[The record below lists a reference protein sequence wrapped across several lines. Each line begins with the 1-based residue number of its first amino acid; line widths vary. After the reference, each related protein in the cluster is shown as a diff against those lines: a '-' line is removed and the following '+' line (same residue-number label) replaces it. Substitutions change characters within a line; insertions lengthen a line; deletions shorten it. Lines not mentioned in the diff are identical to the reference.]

1 MVYFFLN
8 NAKINN
14 SGNDSS
20 FKVDKNNFLFFFFV
34 ILFWLYNIKNVRDKK
49 KRFSCLKYKL
59 TAQAILFN
67 LHLLSQ
73 YHKDWNF

>member
-20 FKVDKNNFLFFFFV
+20 FKVDKNNFLVFFV

-73 YHKDWNF
+73 YHKDWNL

>member
-20 FKVDKNNFLFFFFV
+20 FKVDKNNFLFFFV

-49 KRFSCLKYKL
+49 KRFFCLKYKL

-73 YHKDWNF
+73 YHKDWNL